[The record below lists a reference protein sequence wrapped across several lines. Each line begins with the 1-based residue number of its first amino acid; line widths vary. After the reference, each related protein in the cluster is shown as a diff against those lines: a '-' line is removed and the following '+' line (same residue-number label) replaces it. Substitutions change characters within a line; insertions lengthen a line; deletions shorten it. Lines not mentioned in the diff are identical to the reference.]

1 VRSGSD
7 EIMGIILDIEGLEFA
22 VLAADH
28 DITGTRLDKALFRP
42 GALVFDMDGVKHRI
56 QLSWGDGLPHEDVLV
71 RRKK

>member
-1 VRSGSD
+1 MRSWALS
-7 EIMGIILDIEGLEFA
+7 IDIEGLEFA
-22 VLAADH
+22 LLAADH

-56 QLSWGDGLPHEDVLV
+56 RLSWGDGLPHEDVLV